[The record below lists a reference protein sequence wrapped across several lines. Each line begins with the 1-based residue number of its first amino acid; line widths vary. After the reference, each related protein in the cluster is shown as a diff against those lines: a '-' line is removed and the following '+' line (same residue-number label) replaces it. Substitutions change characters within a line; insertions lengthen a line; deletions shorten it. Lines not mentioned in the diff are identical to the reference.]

1 MNDYTEVISVD
12 DLPEGAMM
20 AVTAAGHSIL
30 LAHVGDS
37 FYATQEHCQHMGAN
51 LAKGTLEGAV
61 VTCPL
66 HHSQYDVTTGKVIR
80 WTDWT
85 GPLDSINEALRHPR
99 PLQTYAVAVADGKV
113 LIGPAN
119 ALARE

>member
-12 DLPEGAMM
+12 DLHEGAMM
-20 AVTAAGHSIL
+20 AVKAGGHSIL

-51 LAKGTLEGAV
+51 LAKGTLDGAV

-99 PLQTYAVAVADGKV
+99 PLQTYAVAVAGGKV